1 MKVSKR
7 EHSQRCVKYSEC
19 EIFIK
24 FRPIY
29 WLMPGGKTWNINKL
43 KHAYQSQCWSL
54 NRVLGIYLIW
64 EEWLSTWYHMTTCES
79 CQAWYSLYEMDCKL
93 CWLIFFFL
101 TRVVK
106 KTLFA
111 DHFKIW
117 FSASINSFIRKCF
130 QWYKPQRSW
139 KNVWSLFK
147 WG

>member
-64 EEWLSTWYHMTTCES
+64 YDLVSYDYLWIMS
-79 CQAWYSLYEMDCKL
+79 SLIFSVWNGLQTLLTY
-93 CWLIFFFL
+93 FFFL

-117 FSASINSFIRKCF
+117 FSASINSFIGKCF

>member
-54 NRVLGIYLIW
+54 NRVLGFIW
-64 EEWLSTWYHMTTCES
+64 YERNGCRPGIIWLLVNHV
-79 CQAWYSLYEMDCKL
+79 KL
-93 CWLIFFFL
+93 DILCMKWIANFVNIFFLFDKGS
-101 TRVVK
+101 K

-117 FSASINSFIRKCF
+117 FSASINSFIGKCF